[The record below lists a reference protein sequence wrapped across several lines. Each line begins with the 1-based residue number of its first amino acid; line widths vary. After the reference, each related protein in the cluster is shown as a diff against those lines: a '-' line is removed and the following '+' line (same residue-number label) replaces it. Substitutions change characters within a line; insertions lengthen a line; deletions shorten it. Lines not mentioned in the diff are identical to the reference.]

1 MSLMVCLQIH
11 YTKNIQIYEQ
21 MNFIKTLTSSERFH
35 STYIIGLNNLFHPF
49 RMEPKKKPWKKNLY
63 ENHEYEDNYTD
74 SSFLKDLKKN
84 YNLQQYTFLE
94 CFCGVTNVSQ
104 EISFVA
110 LFLIIFH
117 YLNENSVQPQK
128 ILFNSFA
135 MTGIG
140 YMIYIGA
147 DFQKIRNLI
156 EDSKTVGVVLLFGYI
171 FSPLLHTLT
180 DSIST
185 DTIFSNTFIIL
196 FFHLLLHDY
205 GIDGFL
211 VSRTLSLNCG
221 IFASICL
228 ASRLSTAH
236 HAFVL
241 LVISA
246 EIFVLKPLLFE
257 RVWRPWM
264 LLPIISL
271 TLYFLHDVS
280 QLLLVVYLLVLF
292 FINIVC
298 PYIFQKLNNK
308 KCTIS
313 GPWDEALIEDP
324 VEFKKSEKKTL

>member
-1 MSLMVCLQIH
+1 
-11 YTKNIQIYEQ
+11 
-21 MNFIKTLTSSERFH
+21 
-35 STYIIGLNNLFHPF
+35 
-49 RMEPKKKPWKKNLY
+49 MEPKIKKPWKKNLY
-63 ENHEYEDNYTD
+63 ENREYEDNYTD
-74 SSFLKDLKKN
+74 KSFLKDLKKN
-84 YNLQQYTFLE
+84 YNLQQYTFRE

-104 EISFVA
+104 EISCVT

-117 YLNENSVQPQK
+117 YLYENSVQPQK

-135 MTGIG
+135 LTGLG
-140 YMIYIGA
+140 YITYIGT
-147 DFQKIRNLI
+147 DIQKIRNVV

-185 DTIFSNTFIIL
+185 DTIFSNTFVIL

-211 VSRTLSLNCG
+211 VSRTVSLNCG

-228 ASRLSTAH
+228 ASRLSTTH

-246 EIFVLKPLLFE
+246 EVFVLKPLLFE
-257 RVWRPWM
+257 KVWRPWM
-264 LLPIISL
+264 LIPIVAI
-271 TLYFLHDVS
+271 TLYFLYS
-280 QLLLVVYLLVLF
+280 ISKLILTVYLIILLF
-292 FINIVC
+292 VNFIC
-298 PYIFQKLNNK
+298 PFIFQKLNDR

-313 GPWDEALIEDP
+313 GPWDEALIENPLED
-324 VEFKKSEKKTL
+324 KKNKKTK